1 MRRWVL
7 FGVMGFMLLA
17 QTLAPV
23 PPAWAQ
29 TTSRLGLL
37 VIDVWPE
44 FDRPSTALVIY
55 RGQFAANAPV
65 PERVTLR
72 IPATAGEPSAVAS
85 PQSGNE
91 TAPINQWTELIAANK
106 VTTASNGDWTEV
118 TFSPLS
124 RLFNLEFYD
133 KLNTVTFDRRYT
145 VTWPGD
151 YAADAVTLNVRE
163 PTGTT
168 NFLATP
174 ALPTGVTDEEGLL
187 AHQLILGALNAGQPL
202 SISLSYHRED
212 KRTSIEALQ
221 LVTPVPTRPATATS
235 PAAAV
240 SSQWPLIVALV
251 IGLAL
256 IIGGVVWYVRSQR
269 AETFHSYQP
278 PRYSRAKGRRS
289 VRTSR
294 VRGARPRPTA
304 AATLTLTSEAD
315 DDAPTYCTQCGRS
328 LRPDDVFCPR
338 CGTRVKGR

>member
-1 MRRWVL
+1 MRRLVL
-7 FGVMGFMLLA
+7 LGVMGFMLLA

-23 PPAWAQ
+23 PQALAQ
-29 TTSRLGLL
+29 TTPRLASL

-44 FDRPSTALVIY
+44 FDRPATALVIY

-85 PQSGNE
+85 PQAGNE
-91 TAPINQWTELIAANK
+91 TVPINQWTELIAAKK
-106 VTTASNGDWTEV
+106 VTTARNGDWTEV
-118 TFSPLS
+118 TFSPPS

-168 NFLATP
+168 NFQATP
-174 ALPTGVTDEEGLL
+174 ALPPGATDEEGLV
-187 AHQLILGALNAGQPL
+187 AHSLNQGALNAGQPL
-202 SISLSYHRED
+202 AISLSYHRED
-212 KRTSIEALQ
+212 NRTSIQALQ
-221 LVTPVPTRPATATS
+221 LVTPVPTRPAAATS

-240 SSQWPLIVALV
+240 SSQWPLIIALV
-251 IGLAL
+251 MGLAL
-256 IIGGVVWYVRSQR
+256 IVGGVAWYVRSQR
-269 AETFHSYQP
+269 TETFRPYQP
-278 PRYSRAKGRRS
+278 PKYSRAKGRRS

-294 VRGARPRPTA
+294 APRSRPRPTA
-304 AATLTLTSEAD
+304 AATVTLTPETS
-315 DDAPTYCTQCGRS
+315 DDAPTFCTQCGRS